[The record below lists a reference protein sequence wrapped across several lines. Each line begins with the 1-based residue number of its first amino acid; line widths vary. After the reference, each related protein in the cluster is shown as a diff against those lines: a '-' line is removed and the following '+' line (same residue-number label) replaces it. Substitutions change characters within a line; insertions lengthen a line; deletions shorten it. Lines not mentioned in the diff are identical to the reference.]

1 MADGGELDD
10 LPLAGKEQF
19 ECATK
24 TVRRGLSSLGGARG
38 QLSAEGCNQ
47 SARQVKMKSKPRLP
61 LNGFHEMAKLL
72 VDAPSKG
79 KDRAVM
85 VQVWRE
91 VKETHTGFVF
101 SLGRSLL

>member
-1 MADGGELDD
+1 LVERGGNYLRRAVIKV
-10 LPLAGKEQF
+10 LARSKE
-19 ECATK
+19 ERAA
-24 TVRRGLSSLGGARG
+24 VD
-38 QLSAEGCNQ
+38 
-47 SARQVKMKSKPRLP
+47 P
-61 LNGFHEMAKLL
+61 LNGFHEVAKLL
-72 VDAPSKG
+72 VEAPSKG